1 MLIFACIWLAFGLV
15 YSYEMIHLYRQRSRG
30 GGDHDDDDD
39 DDDSQEDAT
48 DVINLSTIK
57 YQTIQHWEKGQ
68 LLRLPLFTIRTS
80 CLHWDVMI
88 SINAYTLSMILFG
101 FIGGFL
107 TSITGSGADLLV
119 FATSY
124 FIFHIDRS
132 TAIATS
138 VAVMSITSIAAYYY
152 YQFEKNFILQE
163 VYSIWLIAI
172 PCVSIG
178 LPMSTIATIKF
189 LPAFSNQIGVNVFNI
204 VQFIIIILLMTST
217 LQHSNILLISSTIIF
232 IIAMMFFVSIM
243 FIGRR
248 DDVYLNNHISHVL
261 VATYIA
267 GETIAQILI
276 KPDNM
281 DISGRDGEENKD
293 SEGDDTQ
300 ITESDDTIGRDRKI
314 ADVCY
319 DDDGN
324 WVMTLPSTSTANSPM
339 VEYGR
344 IYGSMLPSPL
354 MTPYKGSPNVEYA
367 DVYQSHCYYHHDS
380 DSPHR
385 GGEGKG
391 KGEADD
397 TNSPKFEYDRSDSIA
412 MIV

>member
-1 MLIFACIWLAFGLV
+1 
-15 YSYEMIHLYRQRSRG
+15 MIHLYRRRRSRG
-30 GGDHDDDDD
+30 GGGHDDD
-39 DDDSQEDAT
+39 DDDSQDDAT
-48 DVINLSTIK
+48 DIITASTIK

-68 LLRLPLFTIRTS
+68 LLRLSLFTIRTS
-80 CLHWDVMI
+80 CLHWDVVI
-88 SINAYTLSMILFG
+88 SINTYTLSIMLFG

-189 LPAFSNQIGVNVFNI
+189 LPAFSNRMCVNVFNI
-204 VQFIIIILLMTST
+204 VQFIIIIILLMTST
-217 LQHSNILLISSTIIF
+217 LQHSNTLLISSTIIF
-232 IIAMMFFVSIM
+232 IIAMIFFVSIM

-248 DDVYLNNHISHVL
+248 DDVYLNNHVL
-261 VATYIA
+261 VATSIA
-267 GETIAQILI
+267 GETIAQMLI
-276 KPDNM
+276 KPDSM
-281 DISGRDGEENKD
+281 EISGGDGEENKD

-300 ITESDDTIGRDRKI
+300 ITESDDTIGRDRKM

-324 WVMTLPSTSTANSPM
+324 WVMTLPSTSAANSPM

-380 DSPHR
+380 DSQHR
-385 GGEGKG
+385 EEGGKEKG
-391 KGEADD
+391 GGEADQ
-397 TNSPKFEYDRSDSIA
+397 TNSPKFEYDRSDSVV
-412 MIV
+412 MVV